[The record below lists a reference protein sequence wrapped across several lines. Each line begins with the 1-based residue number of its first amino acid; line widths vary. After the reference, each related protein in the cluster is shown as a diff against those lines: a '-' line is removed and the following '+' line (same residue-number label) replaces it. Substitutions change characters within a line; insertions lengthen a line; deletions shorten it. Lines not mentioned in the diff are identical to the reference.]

1 MYMPTKI
8 LILQ

>member
-8 LILQ
+8 LIL